1 MDNFY
6 FENTKG
12 NSNKFWAVEIESK
25 DNVLFFLTRRWGQ
38 IGKEG
43 TTLKETCH
51 SFTNAEI
58 RRQKLIKEKLA
69 KGYEAVL

>member
-12 NSNKFWAVEIESK
+12 NSNKFWAIEIEEQK
-25 DNVLFFLTRRWGQ
+25 NRWHLTRRWGQ

-43 TTLKETCH
+43 RTMTEIYH
-51 SFTNAEI
+51 SFFTATSRKGN
-58 RRQKLIKEKLA
+58 LIHEKLA
-69 KGYEAVL
+69 KGYEAIL